1 MPTFAPRSS
10 KETMTFA
17 RKLAPVFAET
27 EVIELS
33 RKIEGSFEA
42 IGEIVIDKGASGA
55 KGKPAKDGDTIESV
69 MAEIERVLKEHA
81 EENGVGNYQIVARGE
96 QRRGRAVEHDAV
108 LAKVIVRIGE
118 GRDTDDEGSSLGVMR
133 EAIKL
138 TQLQTAAVHAFIDR
152 MDKTNAD
159 LSNRLLATHEQLSK
173 NSMVQVKLLEVQLTH
188 DKDRRQEERD
198 ERQAAA
204 DARDRAEAIAF
215 GKMVFGAYMQHL
227 RDKAAKERG
236 ETVEPGTPPPTTSTI
251 AMEIRS
257 LLESCNDPERDTL
270 KIALG
275 EDAWSIIAAAANA
288 PDDDQAIAILRK
300 LQATFATL
308 KPDQA
313 NEIQAKVID
322 TIGADRAMRLWAI
335 LQRAS

>member
-17 RKLAPVFAET
+17 RKLAPVFDET

-33 RKIEGSFEA
+33 RKVDGSFEGF
-42 IGEIVIDKGASGA
+42 GEIAIDKGAGA
-55 KGKPAKDGDTIESV
+55 ARGKPAKDGDTIETV
-69 MAEIERVLKEHA
+69 MAEVERVLKEHA
-81 EENGVGNYQIVARGE
+81 EEHGVGNYQIIARGDKKLG
-96 QRRGRAVEHDAV
+96 RGIEHDAV
-108 LAKVIVRIGE
+108 LAKVVIRVGE
-118 GRDTDDEGSSLGVMR
+118 GRDTEDEGSSLGVMR

-138 TQLQTAAVHAFIDR
+138 TQLQTASVHAFIDR

-173 NSMVQVKLLEVQLTH
+173 NSMVQVKLLEVQLNH

-236 ETVEPGTPPPTTSTI
+236 ETVEPGAPPTTSTI

-257 LLESCNDPERDTL
+257 LLESCNEPERDTL
-270 KIALG
+270 KTALG
-275 EDAWSIIAAAANA
+275 EDAWSIFTAAANA

-300 LQATFATL
+300 LQATFTTMNAER
-308 KPDQA
+308 A
-313 NEIQAKVID
+313 NEIQVKIVN

-335 LQRAS
+335 LQRAA